1 MRRLKECHTQFDR
14 KSSLVVVTSC
24 NTVAMKR
31 FSTVFVIFC
40 VTWSELNAQVYMIDR
55 RVDRIRD
62 LTNRVNKLNLK
73 FRDLSLNKMVQI
85 RTGKLFPPNVSI

>member
-1 MRRLKECHTQFDR
+1 
-14 KSSLVVVTSC
+14 
-24 NTVAMKR
+24 MKR

-40 VTWSELNAQVYMIDR
+40 VTWSELNVQVYMIDR

-85 RTGKLFPPNVSI
+85 RTSKLFPPNVSI